1 MPKNAFVG
9 LPSVGQIG
17 VVVPN
22 VDRAVEFFSQTLGL
36 GPFRVVERERVGA
49 MVRGKTTTYRLK
61 VALAQIGDLE
71 LELIQPLAGDS
82 LQMEFAGA
90 KGAGLHHLGF
100 FVHDIQK
107 YIDAFAQRGYAV
119 IQSDRTQSPHFAY
132 LDTEAEAGFM
142 LELIERE

>member
-1 MPKNAFVG
+1 MQANTFIG
-9 LPSVGQIG
+9 LPPVGQLG
-17 VVVPN
+17 VVVQD
-22 VDRAVEFFSQTLGL
+22 VDRVVTFFSQTLGI
-36 GPFRVVERERVGA
+36 GPFKVIERERVGA
-49 MVRGKTTTYRLK
+49 IVRGKTTTYRLK
-61 VALAQIGDLE
+61 VALAPLGDLE
-71 LELIQPLAGDS
+71 LELIQPLAGES

-119 IQSDRTQSPHFAY
+119 LQSDRTQSPHFAY

-142 LELIERE
+142 LELIERG